1 MADSNC
7 MAAAA
12 GSCSAG
18 MRAGY
23 ILVGYMVEN
32 TEYSP
37 VYFPVRKVD
46 IREGEGALTAAP
58 ADGFRSRAAC

>member
-1 MADSNC
+1 

-46 IREGEGALTAAP
+46 IREGEGALTAAQ